1 MKLSVKIIISSV
13 SIILLIWAVIFAV
26 TGNRGPG
33 KIEIAGSTSA
43 APMLEILAARYMQ
56 PYPGI
61 EIRVNGTG
69 SSDGIQAASTG
80 SSDIGMSSRGLE
92 ETERD
97 PDVLEV
103 LAALDAIAIVVHP
116 DNPVRDLGID
126 QIKAVFTGQVND
138 WAEIGG
144 APGKIVVVSRE
155 PGSGTRG
162 AFENIIS
169 YSGALKA
176 GSYELDGSAA
186 VQAAV
191 ARNLAAISYVSTAFL
206 NRNVRAVSVDSVY
219 PSSINVAEGSYPVVR
234 PFYLLY
240 LRELK
245 ERNPGAALFLD
256 WVLSA
261 EGQSLIARRW
271 TAVR

>member
-1 MKLSVKIIISSV
+1 MKLSVKIIISCISV
-13 SIILLIWAVIFAV
+13 SLLIWAIIFAV

-43 APMLEILAARYMQ
+43 APMLEMLAAQYMQ
-56 PYPGI
+56 RYPGV

-69 SSDGIQAASTG
+69 SSDGIQAAGTG
-80 SSDIGMSSRGLE
+80 SSDIGMSSRNLE
-92 ETERD
+92 ESEKD

-103 LAALDAIAIVVHP
+103 LAALDAIAVVVHP
-116 DNPVRDLGID
+116 DNPVRNLDMD
-126 QIKAVFTGQVND
+126 QIRAVFTGGITD
-138 WAEIGG
+138 WTEINGSSG
-144 APGKIVVVSRE
+144 DIVVVSRE

-162 AFENIIS
+162 AFEYIVS
-169 YSGALKA
+169 FRGLLKA

-191 ARNLAAISYVSTAFL
+191 ARNPAAIGYISTAYL
-206 NRNVRAVSVDSVY
+206 NRNVRAVSVDSFY
-219 PSSINVAEGSYPVVR
+219 PSSANVADGSYPVVR
-234 PFYLLY
+234 PFYLLHQ
-240 LRELK
+240 REL
-245 ERNPGAALFLD
+245 EVENPAAAMFLD
-256 WVLSA
+256 WILSA